1 MKKYFIL
8 FLFLPLMAGDYP
20 KKPVKNQNPLFRT
33 PAKTTAN
40 IDRKYGDHSG
50 NRVLCRFYNFG
61 GIGDA
66 GGSFSGIYPIG
77 SGHAYFFEF
86 TPVVAASVVDTAG
99 YRRHIIS
106 DGAVNLVDDSPEGTP
121 WGFEPLPGYANPN
134 QEYMAMSTI
143 PKS

>member
-20 KKPVKNQNPLFRT
+20 KKPVKNQNPLLRT
-33 PAKTTAN
+33 TAKPAAN

-50 NRVLCRFYNFG
+50 NRALCRFFNFG

-77 SGHAYFFEF
+77 SGQAFLFEF
-86 TPVVAASVVDTAG
+86 TPEVAASVVDSAG
-99 YRRHIIS
+99 
-106 DGAVNLVDDSPEGTP
+106 
-121 WGFEPLPGYANPN
+121 
-134 QEYMAMSTI
+134 
-143 PKS
+143 